1 MLLTQKLHH
10 HLARPVV
17 VDDLE
22 LADVAW
28 HTQSACERER
38 ALPAGTQRGL
48 SKPASPP
55 PPRPQPAQ
63 STQAA

>member
-10 HLARPVV
+10 HLARTVV

-28 HTQSACERER
+28 HTQSACERR
-38 ALPAGTQRGL
+38 ALSAGTQRW
-48 SKPASPP
+48 
-55 PPRPQPAQ
+55 
-63 STQAA
+63 